1 SIMTKRGGSVGA
13 GNVKVNFRTEYGK
26 NGLGF
31 VPDRSMATNRLIEN
45 GTVNYGVTD
54 PDRVYDNS
62 YPKTYDHIDQFF
74 NPGSYVTNHLGIR
87 GTSQNSKISVYTSLQ
102 LTKEEGVVKMV
113 DGIARTNV
121 RLNLDYR
128 ILDNFLFTTSNLY
141 THTDAD
147 NRASGVFGALF
158 RSDPGADL
166 LATNTDGSPY
176 LVNANRIEN
185 IVNPLYSITN
195 SKNESKLEKLLS

>member
-1 SIMTKRGGSVGA
+1 MRISDWSSDVCSSD
-13 GNVKVNFRTEYGK
+13 
-26 NGLGF
+26 LGF
-31 VPDRSMATNRLIEN
+31 VPGRSKATNRLIEN

-54 PDRVYDNS
+54 LDRVYDNS
-62 YPKTYDHIDQFF
+62 YPTTYDHIDQFF

-128 ILDNFLFTTSNLY
+128 ILDNLLFSTSNLY

-147 NRASGVFGALF
+147 NRASGAFGALF
-158 RSDPGADL
+158 RS
-166 LATNTDGSPY
+166 
-176 LVNANRIEN
+176 
-185 IVNPLYSITN
+185 
-195 SKNESKLEKLLS
+195 